1 MEKIQLHSVL
11 PKVFAQRNDLNSEI
25 WKQDVTFE
33 KGHLYL
39 IEAES
44 GSGKSTFCSYV
55 LGYRHDYSGS
65 VMFDNDVTANYK
77 VKDWV
82 EMRKR
87 HISHLFQEL
96 RLFPELTALENVEIK
111 NKITGFKTR
120 EQILKWFDML
130 GIADKVDAQMGVNGV
145 NVLNSELFFESV
157 PDGFVDVPLKDWK
170 YTPGTQE
177 VPIIL
182 PRTYINMYNFGFAQ
196 SHSLPKI
203 SDGLMGMIDFNI
215 QIQAGGKKEQ
225 FKGKVIG
232 FSSRLNTIL
241 VPQAFMDWSNQ
252 EFAPNQKSDPNRL
265 IVEVGN
271 PGDENITK
279 YLDDNGYEVETDKLD
294 AEKTTYFLRM
304 MVSMVMIIGLV
315 ISVLSFYILMLSI
328 YLLVQKNSS
337 KLENLLLIGYSPNN
351 VAKPYQ
357 VLTIALNIVVLI
369 IAWIILF
376 FLRDYYMGFIETLFP
391 DIDEGTMLP
400 AIALGL
406 LLFLIVSILNIVAI
420 RRKVMSIWQRKE

>member
-1 MEKIQLHSVL
+1 MNLVWKLLRQHISIPQFAGFAFANLFGMLIVLFGFQFYKDVL
-11 PKVFAQRNDLNSEI
+11 PVFTQEDSFMKAD
-25 WKQDVTFE
+25 
-33 KGHLYL
+33 YL
-39 IEAES
+39 IMSKKIGMGNTISGRSNTFTGAEIDDVRDQKFVKKV
-44 GSGKSTFCSYV
+44 GKFTSTEY
-55 LGYRHDYSGS
+55 
-65 VMFDNDVTANYK
+65 
-77 VKDWV
+77 
-82 EMRKR
+82 
-87 HISHLFQEL
+87 
-96 RLFPELTALENVEIK
+96 
-111 NKITGFKTR
+111 
-120 EQILKWFDML
+120 
-130 GIADKVDAQMGVNGV
+130 KVDAQMGVNGV

-170 YTPGTQE
+170 YTPGAKE

-215 QIQAGGKKEQ
+215 QIQAAGKKEQ

-232 FSSRLNTIL
+232 FSSRLSTIL

-315 ISVLSFYILMLSI
+315 ISILSFYILMLSI
-328 YLLVQKNSS
+328 FLLLQKNTV
-337 KLENLLLIGYSPNN
+337 KLESLLLIGYSPSR
-351 VAKPYQ
+351 VALPYQ
-357 VLTIALNIVVLI
+357 ILTLGLNVVVLLLSVGI
-369 IAWIILF
+369 VSWARTSYLTTLNLLFPQMSVGSLWPTFAIGIFLFLLVSSINVIILKKK
-376 FLRDYYMGFIETLFP
+376 
-391 DIDEGTMLP
+391 ML
-400 AIALGL
+400 
-406 LLFLIVSILNIVAI
+406 
-420 RRKVMSIWQRKE
+420 SIWIHKA